1 MRAITFLALLA
12 MLLMPLFVNGQHV
25 QGPCYVVD
33 GKTYAFVSSTN
44 EPVIEKELSEH
55 IARNLP
61 MILYDG
67 TSFRFVVSATIGK
80 RGRLKRLSLV
90 NKKSFKGNMWVW
102 KDVKKMLNA
111 VQFKPASFGGKPISY
126 SFVFQIKVDF
136 TTWR

>member
-12 MLLMPLFVNGQHV
+12 MLLMPLFVHGQ
-25 QGPCYVVD
+25 PCYVVD

-44 EPVIEKELSEH
+44 EPGIEKELSEH
-55 IARNLP
+55 IAQNLP

-80 RGRLKRLSLV
+80 RGRLKRVRLV

-111 VQFKPASFGGKPISY
+111 VQFKPASYGGKPISY
-126 SFVFQIKVDF
+126 SFVFHIKVDF

>member
-1 MRAITFLALLA
+1 MKAIKFLALVA
-12 MLLMPLFVNGQHV
+12 MLLMPLLVRAQDV

-44 EPVIEKELSEH
+44 EPGIEKELSEH
-55 IARNLP
+55 IAQNLP

-80 RGRLKRLSLV
+80 RGRLKRVSLV

-111 VQFKPASFGGKPISY
+111 VQFKPASYGGKPISY
-126 SFVFQIKVDF
+126 SFVFHIKVDF

>member
-1 MRAITFLALLA
+1 MKAIKFLALVA
-12 MLLMPLFVNGQHV
+12 MLLMPLLVRAQDV

-44 EPVIEKELSEH
+44 EPGIEKELSEH
-55 IARNLP
+55 IAQNLP

-80 RGRLKRLSLV
+80 RGRLKQLSLV

-111 VQFKPASFGGKPISY
+111 VQFKPASYGGKPISY
-126 SFVFQIKVDF
+126 SFVFHIKVDF

>member
-1 MRAITFLALLA
+1 MKAIKLLALVA
-12 MLLMPLFVNGQHV
+12 MLLMPLLVRAQDV

-33 GKTYAFVSSTN
+33 GKTYAFVSSTSKQA
-44 EPVIEKELSEH
+44 VEKELSEY

-61 MILYDG
+61 IIRYDNS
-67 TSFRFVVSATIGK
+67 SFRFVVSATIGK
-80 RGRLKRLSLV
+80 EGEIKRLRLV

-111 VQFKPASFGGKPISY
+111 VQFKPASYGGKPISY

-136 TTWR
+136 TT

>member
-1 MRAITFLALLA
+1 MKAIKLLALVA
-12 MLLMPLFVNGQHV
+12 MLLMPLLVRAQDV

-33 GKTYAFVSSTN
+33 GKTYAFVSSTSKQA
-44 EPVIEKELSEH
+44 VEKELSEY

-61 MILYDG
+61 IIRYDNS
-67 TSFRFVVSATIGK
+67 SFRFVVSATIGK
-80 RGRLKRLSLV
+80 EGEIKRLSLV

-111 VQFKPASFGGKPISY
+111 VQFKPASYGGKPISY

-136 TTWR
+136 TT